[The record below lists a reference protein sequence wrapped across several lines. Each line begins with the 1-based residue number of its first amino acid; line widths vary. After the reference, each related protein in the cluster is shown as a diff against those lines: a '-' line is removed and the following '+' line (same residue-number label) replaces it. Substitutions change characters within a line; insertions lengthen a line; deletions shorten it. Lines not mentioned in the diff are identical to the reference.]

1 MNDRV
6 LALCEL
12 SNDLL
17 YHRIEKDRLAY
28 YINASLE
35 AGFDAAGQYADAD
48 LEEVYCQ
55 NDISVVYKEDGK
67 GAFGMAYR
75 GQITLAKDGCSLEL
89 FRSSIHALAENS
101 KNSIFPPLD
110 YEQAKKIHLA
120 HEFFHYL
127 EYRGNRFVSDML
139 EPVITIQ
146 LFGLKRRAHIN
157 RCSEVAAHAFA
168 KALLRLPVL
177 PNYYDYMYLINTQ
190 KMTPEA
196 FEAMLAKY
204 EQELNGN

>member
-1 MNDRV
+1 MNERV

-17 YHRIEKDRLAY
+17 YHKMEKDSLAY
-28 YINASLE
+28 YVDASLE
-35 AGFDAAGQYADAD
+35 AGFDAAQQYADAD
-48 LEEVYCQ
+48 LEEVYRQ
-55 NDISVVYKEDGK
+55 NGISVVYKEDGK

-89 FRSSIHALAENS
+89 FRSSIRELAENS
-101 KNSIFPPLD
+101 KNGVFPALD
-110 YEQAKKIHLA
+110 YEQAKNIHLA

-139 EPVITIQ
+139 EPVITMRV
-146 LFGLKRRAHIN
+146 LGLRRRAHIN

-168 KALLRLPVL
+168 KAFLRLPVL
-177 PNYYDYMYLINTQ
+177 PNYYDYMYLINTR

-204 EQELNGN
+204 EQELNRN